1 MAESSNVDTMV
12 SGLKVSDI
20 LLPHPSL
27 SNSMC
32 LGPRSSESPAHL
44 ISCEANRIPFVKA
57 LRSDLLGRRLR
68 AWPNPPEG
76 WVSWYNRVSKIHY
89 ATWES
94 IGIADALSLSLS
106 PLEKNENILKT
117 IGYFWSDALNCFI
130 FGHGP
135 MTPTLLDVAMITGLD
150 IASPSPSAF
159 KLPKVPFTLSSKK
172 ECTSW
177 GAYLDR
183 YMKTKGP
190 VTEREHSFPKLLV
203 GTLHILRAE
212 LPDLLTSHR
221 CYTFFDALTLPIPHN
236 LRFSSTTDGFE
247 IWWSMWKT
255 HVFRR
260 ALGPQLKQLDAA
272 HEISADQINDT
283 SSGAVEEVLMPS
295 TAPGPSNSP
304 RATDQSSDQQTAKP
318 IVTTSASPPF
328 LGEGCDPSSLLTF
341 DPDSIEPAAPK
352 IGDEP
357 NLGAVVGP
365 LQRLKVLLSSPVDTL
380 VEDPETIR
388 GILVDIQPRL
398 PVALV
403 AKLWPTVT
411 LSVFKSRV
419 QSARQRITLRRAQ
432 LPLRADIAEKCQRLN
447 EKKAALDAKTAA
459 STHSAR
465 LETLRKELEDLER
478 RARETKQ
485 LIEDEESL
493 IARSQEE
500 AQGLTADLKTDL
512 AEIRALSSQLVMGK
526 DEDDEV
532 EIAEVDRI
540 RADALHALNAF
551 LQ

>member
-1 MAESSNVDTMV
+1 MAEPSNADAMV

-27 SNSMC
+27 PNSMC

-44 ISCEANRIPFVKA
+44 ISCEANRIPFVNQNLDRA
-57 LRSDLLGRRLR
+57 DCLR

-76 WVSWYNRVSKIHY
+76 WVPWYNRVSKTHY

-117 IGYFWSDALNCFI
+117 IGYFWSDALNCFM

-135 MTPTLLDVAMITGLD
+135 MTPTLLDVAMIT
-150 IASPSPSAF
+150 SPSAF

-177 GAYLDR
+177 GAYLNR

-190 VTEREHSFPKLLV
+190 VTEREHTAFLNLWLEHFIFCGPSLAPTKNYLSLAYELAKGTHLGIGKLFL
-203 GTLHILRAE
+203 G
-212 LPDLLTSHR
+212 
-221 CYTFFDALTLPIPHN
+221 
-236 LRFSSTTDGFE
+236 E
-247 IWWSMWKT
+247 IN
-255 HVFRR
+255 
-260 ALGPQLKQLDAA
+260 
-272 HEISADQINDT
+272 ET
-283 SSGAVEEVLMPS
+283 SSGAVEEVPMPS
-295 TAPGPSNSP
+295 TAPSPSDSP
-304 RATDQSSDQQTAKP
+304 RATDQVSDQ
-318 IVTTSASPPF
+318 
-328 LGEGCDPSSLLTF
+328 L
-341 DPDSIEPAAPK
+341 
-352 IGDEP
+352 
-357 NLGAVVGP
+357 
-365 LQRLKVLLSSPVDTL
+365 DTL

-398 PVALV
+398 PVVLE
-403 AKLWPTVT
+403 AKLWPTAT

-447 EKKAALDAKTAA
+447 EKKAALDAKTAT
-459 STHSAR
+459 STHSVR
-465 LETLRKELEDLER
+465 LETLRKELEDLEK
-478 RARETKQ
+478 RARETKR
-485 LIEDEESL
+485 LIQDEESL

-512 AEIRALSSQLVMGK
+512 AEIRALSSQLVMGR

>member
-1 MAESSNVDTMV
+1 MENDKRAMKLNAACRKPTPSGQRINNTESGMTRLRLALALRAETQGPQSSSWSRARRHRMYTDSIPGSHMMM
-12 SGLKVSDI
+12 
-20 LLPHPSL
+20 PSL
-27 SNSMC
+27 GSRAHTHTANTS
-32 LGPRSSESPAHL
+32 LDRSSKLWAQLYFRDQIPDFPPLTSCTFPDVNGKDIRCTSYGQALYGLPGSRL
-44 ISCEANRIPFVKA
+44 IPKEAA
-57 LRSDLLGRRLR
+57 
-68 AWPNPPEG
+68 G
-76 WVSWYNRVSKIHY
+76 WFKIF
-89 ATWES
+89 AQ
-94 IGIADALSLSLS
+94 
-106 PLEKNENILKT
+106 
-117 IGYFWSDALNCFI
+117 
-130 FGHGP
+130 
-135 MTPTLLDVAMITGLD
+135 GLD
-150 IASPSPSAF
+150 NP
-159 KLPKVPFTLSSKK
+159 L
-172 ECTSW
+172 
-177 GAYLDR
+177 
-183 YMKTKGP
+183 
-190 VTEREHSFPKLLV
+190 
-203 GTLHILRAE
+203 AE

-247 IWWSMWKT
+247 TWWSMWKT
-255 HVFRR
+255 HVFWR

-283 SSGAVEEVLMPS
+283 SSGAVEEVPMPS
-295 TAPGPSNSP
+295 TAPGPSDSP
-304 RATDQSSDQQTAKP
+304 RATDQTSDQRTAKP
-318 IVTTSASPPF
+318 IVTTSASPPI
-328 LGEGCDPSSLLTF
+328 LGEPT
-341 DPDSIEPAAPK
+341 APK

-357 NLGAVVGP
+357 NLGAVDGP

-388 GILVDIQPRL
+388 GLLVDIQPRL

-411 LSVFKSRV
+411 VSFQVKEM
-419 QSARQRITLRRAQ
+419 
-432 LPLRADIAEKCQRLN
+432 PRLN

-465 LETLRKELEDLER
+465 LETLRRELEDLER

>member
-1 MAESSNVDTMV
+1 MAEPSNADAMV

-27 SNSMC
+27 PNSMC

-44 ISCEANRIPFVKA
+44 ISCEANRIPFVNQN
-57 LRSDLLGRRLR
+57 LDLTSWADCLR

-76 WVSWYNRVSKIHY
+76 WVPWYNRVSKTHY

-117 IGYFWSDALNCFI
+117 IGYFWSDALNCFM

-177 GAYLDR
+177 GAYLNQFATSEESHNARPTDFTAIGSQEQRIFGAGCPPSLDPGEDVGEEGGCQENPDAQSSCPSEFAGKLYHISIDR
-183 YMKTKGP
+183 TCP
-190 VTEREHSFPKLLV
+190 P
-203 GTLHILRAE
+203 TL
-212 LPDLLTSHR
+212 
-221 CYTFFDALTLPIPHN
+221 C
-236 LRFSSTTDGFE
+236 
-247 IWWSMWKT
+247 K
-255 HVFRR
+255 
-260 ALGPQLKQLDAA
+260 
-272 HEISADQINDT
+272 INET
-283 SSGAVEEVLMPS
+283 SSGVVEEVPMPS

-304 RATDQSSDQQTAKP
+304 RVTDQVSDQRTAKP
-318 IVTTSASPPF
+318 IVTTSASLPF

-352 IGDEP
+352 IGEEP
-357 NLGAVVGP
+357 NLGAVDGP

-398 PVALV
+398 PVVLV

-447 EKKAALDAKTAA
+447 EKKAALDAKTAT
-459 STHSAR
+459 STHSVR

-478 RARETKQ
+478 RARETKR
-485 LIEDEESL
+485 LIQDEESL

-512 AEIRALSSQLVMGK
+512 AEIRALSSQLVMGR

>member
-1 MAESSNVDTMV
+1 MAESSNADIMV
-12 SGLKVSDI
+12 SGL
-20 LLPHPSL
+20 
-27 SNSMC
+27 
-32 LGPRSSESPAHL
+32 
-44 ISCEANRIPFVKA
+44 
-57 LRSDLLGRRLR
+57 
-68 AWPNPPEG
+68 
-76 WVSWYNRVSKIHY
+76 
-89 ATWES
+89 
-94 IGIADALSLSLS
+94 
-106 PLEKNENILKT
+106 KNENILKT

-150 IASPSPSAF
+150 I
-159 KLPKVPFTLSSKK
+159 V
-172 ECTSW
+172 
-177 GAYLDR
+177 
-183 YMKTKGP
+183 
-190 VTEREHSFPKLLV
+190 
-203 GTLHILRAE
+203 
-212 LPDLLTSHR
+212 HR
-221 CYTFFDALTLPIPHN
+221 CYTFFDALALPIPHN

-247 IWWSMWKT
+247 TWWSMWKT

-272 HEISADQINDT
+272 HDISADQINET
-283 SSGAVEEVLMPS
+283 SSGVVEEVPMPS

-304 RATDQSSDQQTAKP
+304 RVTDHSSDQHTAKP
-318 IVTTSASPPF
+318 IVTTSASLPF

-352 IGDEP
+352 IGEEP
-357 NLGAVVGP
+357 NLGAV
-365 LQRLKVLLSSPVDTL
+365 D
-380 VEDPETIR
+380 
-388 GILVDIQPRL
+388 
-398 PVALV
+398 
-403 AKLWPTVT
+403 
-411 LSVFKSRV
+411 VFKSRV

-447 EKKAALDAKTAA
+447 EKKAALDAKTAT

-485 LIEDEESL
+485 LIQDEESF

-512 AEIRALSSQLVMGK
+512 AEIRALSSQLVMGR

>member
-12 SGLKVSDI
+12 SGLK
-20 LLPHPSL
+20 
-27 SNSMC
+27 
-32 LGPRSSESPAHL
+32 
-44 ISCEANRIPFVKA
+44 
-57 LRSDLLGRRLR
+57 
-68 AWPNPPEG
+68 
-76 WVSWYNRVSKIHY
+76 
-89 ATWES
+89 
-94 IGIADALSLSLS
+94 
-106 PLEKNENILKT
+106 
-117 IGYFWSDALNCFI
+117 
-130 FGHGP
+130 
-135 MTPTLLDVAMITGLD
+135 
-150 IASPSPSAF
+150 
-159 KLPKVPFTLSSKK
+159 
-172 ECTSW
+172 
-177 GAYLDR
+177 
-183 YMKTKGP
+183 
-190 VTEREHSFPKLLV
+190 
-203 GTLHILRAE
+203 
-212 LPDLLTSHR
+212 
-221 CYTFFDALTLPIPHN
+221 
-236 LRFSSTTDGFE
+236 
-247 IWWSMWKT
+247 
-255 HVFRR
+255 
-260 ALGPQLKQLDAA
+260 
-272 HEISADQINDT
+272 INDT

-380 VEDPETIR
+380 VEDSETIR

-398 PVALV
+398 PKNAG
-403 AKLWPTVT
+403 
-411 LSVFKSRV
+411 
-419 QSARQRITLRRAQ
+419 
-432 LPLRADIAEKCQRLN
+432 LN

>member
-1 MAESSNVDTMV
+1 MLYVAN
-12 SGLKVSDI
+12 
-20 LLPHPSL
+20 L
-27 SNSMC
+27 SNFRAI
-32 LGPRSSESPAHL
+32 LGRLVVRGRMAITKRLSTDH
-44 ISCEANRIPFVKA
+44 NVVIPFVNQH
-57 LRSDLLGRRLR
+57 LDLTSWADCLR

-76 WVSWYNRVSKIHY
+76 WVPWYNRVSKTHY

-117 IGYFWSDALNCFI
+117 IGYFWSDALNCFM

-159 KLPKVPFTLSSKK
+159 KLPRVPFTLSSKK

-177 GAYLDR
+177 GAYLNQ
-183 YMKTKGP
+183 P
-190 VTEREHSFPKLLV
+190 NC
-203 GTLHILRAE
+203 
-212 LPDLLTSHR
+212 LTSLLAKGA
-221 CYTFFDALTLPIPHN
+221 TPSLMLWPFQSLTTS
-236 LRFSSTTDGFE
+236 FTTDGFE
-247 IWWSMWKT
+247 TWWSMWKT

-260 ALGPQLKQLDAA
+260 ALGPLLKQLDAA
-272 HEISADQINDT
+272 HDISADQQQDGPAPMQADGSPFVFLPPAPVVLFCQSSPPLKKVIMQGQPISPKSAPKSKASLGPVAPRASTQARTAVRKVAVRKTLTRRAPAQALSQINET
-283 SSGAVEEVLMPS
+283 SSGVVEEVPMPS

-304 RATDQSSDQQTAKP
+304 RVTDQVSDQRTAKP
-318 IVTTSASPPF
+318 IVTTSASLPF

-352 IGDEP
+352 IGEEP
-357 NLGAVVGP
+357 NLGAVDGP

-398 PVALV
+398 PVVLE
-403 AKLWPTVT
+403 AKLWPTAT

-447 EKKAALDAKTAA
+447 EKKDALDAKTAT
-459 STHSAR
+459 STHSVR
-465 LETLRKELEDLER
+465 LETLRKELEDLKK
-478 RARETKQ
+478 RARETKR
-485 LIEDEESL
+485 LIQDEESL

-500 AQGLTADLKTDL
+500 VSLL
-512 AEIRALSSQLVMGK
+512 I
-526 DEDDEV
+526 
-532 EIAEVDRI
+532 
-540 RADALHALNAF
+540 
-551 LQ
+551 

>member
-1 MAESSNVDTMV
+1 MAESPNVDTMV
-12 SGLKVSDI
+12 SGLK
-20 LLPHPSL
+20 
-27 SNSMC
+27 
-32 LGPRSSESPAHL
+32 
-44 ISCEANRIPFVKA
+44 
-57 LRSDLLGRRLR
+57 
-68 AWPNPPEG
+68 
-76 WVSWYNRVSKIHY
+76 
-89 ATWES
+89 
-94 IGIADALSLSLS
+94 
-106 PLEKNENILKT
+106 
-117 IGYFWSDALNCFI
+117 
-130 FGHGP
+130 
-135 MTPTLLDVAMITGLD
+135 
-150 IASPSPSAF
+150 
-159 KLPKVPFTLSSKK
+159 
-172 ECTSW
+172 
-177 GAYLDR
+177 
-183 YMKTKGP
+183 
-190 VTEREHSFPKLLV
+190 
-203 GTLHILRAE
+203 
-212 LPDLLTSHR
+212 
-221 CYTFFDALTLPIPHN
+221 
-236 LRFSSTTDGFE
+236 
-247 IWWSMWKT
+247 
-255 HVFRR
+255 
-260 ALGPQLKQLDAA
+260 
-272 HEISADQINDT
+272 INDT

-328 LGEGCDPSSLLTF
+328 LGEP
-341 DPDSIEPAAPK
+341 PK

-388 GILVDIQPRL
+388 GLLVDIQPRL
-398 PVALV
+398 P
-403 AKLWPTVT
+403 
-411 LSVFKSRV
+411 
-419 QSARQRITLRRAQ
+419 
-432 LPLRADIAEKCQRLN
+432 RLN